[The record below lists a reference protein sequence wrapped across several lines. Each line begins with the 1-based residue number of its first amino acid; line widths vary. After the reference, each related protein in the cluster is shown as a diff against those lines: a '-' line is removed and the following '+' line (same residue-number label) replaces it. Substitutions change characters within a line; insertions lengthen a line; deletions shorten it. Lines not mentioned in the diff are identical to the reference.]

1 MENNQPK
8 ELTLGEI
15 VKQVLKHKILIV
27 AITLIIA
34 IVGTVFV
41 GVMPNKNQKYWSST
55 FQLTLPEDGGFNLP
69 KNQAKNYKTI
79 VSLDNLK
86 EVKASN
92 EQYKNINV
100 EKIVENGAI
109 SISIDKEQVNLQ
121 TEIVYIEEYTIKVDC
136 NYFDNI
142 NVASKFV
149 NDIIVNAFDISE
161 ALQQEKQNY
170 FANYGKLTDSETKL
184 DFIEAGLEDVI
195 YSYESAIIENGNVEV
210 NGKSLLSHKQDVL
223 TFIANGELDQLRME
237 IGSADFDA
245 KLSDYMTDFTE
256 IIDTYYQNVA
266 SFQNDRIYVEYTDSV
281 ILSVKGVRSLIVV
294 AGASA
299 VLGVIAG
306 CCLACGIEYIK
317 NRKNQKEK
325 EDQENA

>member
-79 VSLDNLK
+79 VSLENLS
-86 EVKASN
+86 EVKSSN
-92 EQYKNINV
+92 EQYKNIDV
-100 EKIVENGAI
+100 EKIVENGAL

-121 TEIVYIEEYTIKVDC
+121 TEIVYVEEYSIKVDC
-136 NYFDNI
+136 NYFENI

-149 NDIIVNAFDISE
+149 NDIIVNAFDISD
-161 ALQQEKQNY
+161 ALEKEKQAYLDNY
-170 FANYGKLTDSETKL
+170 TALTDNNAQLNYVKK
-184 DFIEAGLEDVI
+184 GLENIIATYVD
-195 YSYESAIIENGNVEV
+195 AIEENGNVEV
-210 NGKSLLSHKQDVL
+210 NGKTLLTYKQEIE
-223 TFIANGELDQLRME
+223 TCMANGE
-237 IGSADFDA
+237 DA
-245 KLSDYMTDFTE
+245 YKAEFTNFV
-256 IIDTYYQNVA
+256 DTYYNNVA
-266 SFQNDRIYVEYTDSV
+266 SFQKERIYVEYTDSV
-281 ILSVKGVRSLIVV
+281 VLAEKGVRSLVVV

-299 VLGVIAG
+299 ILGVIAG
-306 CCLACGIEYIK
+306 CVVACGIEYL
-317 NRKNQKEK
+317 KNQKEEKKTK
-325 EDQENA
+325 EQENA

>member
-79 VSLDNLK
+79 VSLENLS
-86 EVKASN
+86 EVKSSN

-100 EKIVENGAI
+100 EKIIEDGAI

-121 TEIVYIEEYTIKVDC
+121 TEIVYVEEYTIKVDC
-136 NYFDNI
+136 NYFENI

-149 NDIIVNAFDISE
+149 NDIIVNAFDISD
-161 ALQQEKQNY
+161 ALEKEKQAYLDNY
-170 FANYGKLTDSETKL
+170 TALTDNNAQLNYVKK
-184 DFIEAGLEDVI
+184 GLENIIATYVD
-195 YSYESAIIENGNVEV
+195 AIEENGNVEV
-210 NGKSLLSHKQDVL
+210 NGKTLLTYKQ
-223 TFIANGELDQLRME
+223 E
-237 IGSADFDA
+237 IENCIEKGDDECKSKF
-245 KLSDYMTDFTE
+245 TDFV
-256 IIDTYYQNVA
+256 DTYYQNVA
-266 SFQNDRIYVEYTDSV
+266 SFQKERIYVEYTDSV
-281 ILSVKGVRSLIVV
+281 ILSVKGVRSLFVV

>member
-15 VKQVLKHKILIV
+15 VKMVLKHKILIV

-55 FQLTLPEDGGFNLP
+55 FQLNLPEDAGFDLP

-100 EKIVENGAI
+100 EKIVEDGAI
-109 SISIDKEQVNLQ
+109 SISIDKEQVNLE
-121 TEIVYIEEYTIKVDC
+121 TKIVYIEEYTIKVDC
-136 NYFDNI
+136 NYFENI

-149 NDIIVNAFDISE
+149 NDIIVNAFDITE

-170 FANYGKLTDSETKL
+170 FANYEKLTDNDAKL
-184 DFIEAGLEDVI
+184 NFIKDGLEKVI
-195 YSYESAIIENGNVEV
+195 SAYDKAIAQNGNVEV
-210 NGKSLLSHKQDVL
+210 NGKSLYTYKQDVEIIKNGDITQL
-223 TFIANGELDQLRME
+223 TTQVYDNFA
-237 IGSADFDA
+237 
-245 KLSDYMTDFTE
+245 E

-281 ILSVKGVRSLIVV
+281 ILSVKGVRSLVVV

-306 CCLACGIEYIK
+306 CVLACGMEYIK
-317 NRKNQKEK
+317 NQKKNK
-325 EDQENA
+325 DQENA